1 MKRFSLFAANLAG
14 TAVLADL
21 VRYLQASTVTRLLIL
36 LIVIA
41 IIAYF
46 CWSGGKD
53 EKSGCFYVFVG
64 ASLTIMDLLIL
75 TEHSSLMSYTAE
87 IIVLFLTNAFVYW
100 VLEGILTSSSDARQ
114 PPKTS

>member
-46 CWSGGKD
+46 CWSGGND

-64 ASLTIMDLLIL
+64 AALTIMDLLIL

-100 VLEGILTSSSDARQ
+100 VLEGILTSSSDERQ